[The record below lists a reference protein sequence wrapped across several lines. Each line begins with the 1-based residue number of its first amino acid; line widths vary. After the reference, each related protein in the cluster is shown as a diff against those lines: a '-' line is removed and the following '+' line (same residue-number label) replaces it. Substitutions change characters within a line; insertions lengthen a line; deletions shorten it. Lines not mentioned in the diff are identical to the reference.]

1 MSAHKSNESG
11 PGKDESNCGEVS
23 LRVAVCR
30 QGVVR
35 GEEQGGD
42 KAEGDQLQPVLTAED
57 VPLERHH
64 HLKTLPEGDQREE
77 DGEDDRHGSSP
88 HDEQE
93 DDCSD
98 DEVLQPTGQ
107 KYLQFNSLPNEI
119 VCPQGGGGSVRCF
132 FVGCFFCV
140 G

>member
-11 PGKDESNCGEVS
+11 PGKDESNCGEIS

-35 GEEQGGD
+35 FEEQGGD

-64 HLKTLPEGDQREE
+64 HLKTLPEGDQGEE
-77 DGEDDRHGSSP
+77 DGEDDWHGSSP

-107 KYLQFNSLPNEI
+107 KYLQFNSLLDEI
-119 VCPQGGGGSVRCF
+119 YCPQGGGGSVRCF
-132 FVGCFFCV
+132 LLSVSSV
-140 G
+140 

>member
-1 MSAHKSNESG
+1 MSAHKSNESC

-35 GEEQGGD
+35 GEEQAGD
-42 KAEGDQLQPVLTAED
+42 EAEGDQLQPVLTAED

-77 DGEDDRHGSSP
+77 DGEDDWHGSSP
-88 HDEQE
+88 HDQQE

-107 KYLQFNSLPNEI
+107 KCLRFNSLPNEI
-119 VCPQGGGGSVRCF
+119 FLPTGQRWLCQVF
-132 FVGCFFCV
+132 FSD
-140 G
+140 

>member
-1 MSAHKSNESG
+1 MSAHKSNESC
-11 PGKDESNCGEVS
+11 PGKDKSNCGEIS

-35 GEEQGGD
+35 GEEQAGD
-42 KAEGDQLQPVLTAED
+42 EAEGDQLQPVLTAED

-88 HDEQE
+88 HDQQE

-107 KYLQFNSLPNEI
+107 KHLQFNSLSNEI
-119 VCPQGGGGSVRCF
+119 YCPQGGGGSVRCF
-132 FVGCFFCV
+132 FLLGVSSE
-140 G
+140 